1 MNSDLIILVVQIIA
15 ALGVVISVIYLG
27 IQIHQQNEITKA
39 QFGHSLTQRLYDRY
53 FNTTK
58 DKEFS
63 LFLSQDWSA
72 DDLTNEERWR
82 VNHFIMMCLVD
93 LFDVYD
99 KVENKFVEKKHLDI
113 RINALGLGVM
123 KTEAGISVWNY
134 MKSRLG
140 VMKTE
145 AGISVW
151 NYMKSTRSEKFVEWF
166 EEEIYQNEIDI
177 DESRADKLKDLN
189 IIRK

>member
-1 MNSDLIILVVQIIA
+1 MNSEIIILVVQIIA

-27 IQIHQQNEITKA
+27 VQIHQQNEITKA

-63 LFLSQDWSA
+63 LFLSQDWSS

-99 KVENKFVEKKHLDI
+99 KVENKFVEQKHLDI
-113 RINALGLGVM
+113 RINAL
-123 KTEAGISVWNY
+123 
-134 MKSRLG
+134 RLG

-151 NYMKSTRSEKFVEWF
+151 NYMKSTRSKKFIERF
-166 EEEIYQNEIDI
+166 EEEIYQNEIEI
-177 DESRADKLKDLN
+177 DESRVDKLKDLN

>member
-1 MNSDLIILVVQIIA
+1 
-15 ALGVVISVIYLG
+15 
-27 IQIHQQNEITKA
+27 
-39 QFGHSLTQRLYDRY
+39 
-53 FNTTK
+53 
-58 DKEFS
+58 
-63 LFLSQDWSA
+63 
-72 DDLTNEERWR
+72 
-82 VNHFIMMCLVD
+82 MMCLVD

-113 RINALGLGVM
+113 RINAL
-123 KTEAGISVWNY
+123 
-134 MKSRLG
+134 RLG

-151 NYMKSTRSEKFVEWF
+151 NYMKSTRSDKFIKWF

>member
-1 MNSDLIILVVQIIA
+1 MNSEIIILVVQIIA

-27 IQIHQQNEITKA
+27 VQIHQQNEITKA

-63 LFLSQDWSA
+63 LFLSQDWSS

-82 VNHFIMMCLVD
+82 INHFIMMCLVD

-113 RINALGLGVM
+113 RINAL
-123 KTEAGISVWNY
+123 
-134 MKSRLG
+134 RLG

-151 NYMKSTRSEKFVEWF
+151 NYMKSTRSKKFIEWF
-166 EEEIYQNEIDI
+166 EEEIYQNEIEI
-177 DESRADKLKDLN
+177 DESRIDKLKDLN

>member
-1 MNSDLIILVVQIIA
+1 MNSEIIILVVQIIA

-27 IQIHQQNEITKA
+27 VQIHQQNEITKA

-63 LFLSQDWSA
+63 LFLSQDWSS

-99 KVENKFVEKKHLDI
+99 KVENKFVRHCSSE
-113 RINALGLGVM
+113 
-123 KTEAGISVWNY
+123 
-134 MKSRLG
+134 
-140 VMKTE
+140 
-145 AGISVW
+145 
-151 NYMKSTRSEKFVEWF
+151 RS
-166 EEEIYQNEIDI
+166 
-177 DESRADKLKDLN
+177 
-189 IIRK
+189 

>member
-1 MNSDLIILVVQIIA
+1 MNSEIIILVVQIIA

-27 IQIHQQNEITKA
+27 VQIHQQNEITKA

-58 DKEFS
+58 DQEFS

-82 VNHFIMMCLVD
+82 VDHFIMMCLVD

-113 RINALGLGVM
+113 RINAL
-123 KTEAGISVWNY
+123 
-134 MKSRLG
+134 RLG

-151 NYMKSTRSEKFVEWF
+151 NYMKSTRSKKFIEWF

>member
-1 MNSDLIILVVQIIA
+1 MNSDLIILKVQIII

-72 DDLTNEERWR
+72 DDLTNEECIWR
-82 VNHFIMMCLVD
+82 VEKSFYNDVTHLVD

-113 RINALGLGVM
+113 RINAL
-123 KTEAGISVWNY
+123 
-134 MKSRLG
+134 RLG

-177 DESRADKLKDLN
+177 DEEQSR
-189 IIRK
+189 

>member
-113 RINALGLGVM
+113 RINAL
-123 KTEAGISVWNY
+123 
-134 MKSRLG
+134 RLG

-151 NYMKSTRSEKFVEWF
+151 NYMKSTRSDNFIKWF

>member
-1 MNSDLIILVVQIIA
+1 
-15 ALGVVISVIYLG
+15 
-27 IQIHQQNEITKA
+27 
-39 QFGHSLTQRLYDRY
+39 
-53 FNTTK
+53 
-58 DKEFS
+58 
-63 LFLSQDWSA
+63 
-72 DDLTNEERWR
+72 
-82 VNHFIMMCLVD
+82 MCLVD

-113 RINALGLGVM
+113 RINAL
-123 KTEAGISVWNY
+123 
-134 MKSRLG
+134 RLG

-151 NYMKSTRSEKFVEWF
+151 NYMKSTRTDKFIEWF

>member
-93 LFDVYD
+93 LF
-99 KVENKFVEKKHLDI
+99 
-113 RINALGLGVM
+113 
-123 KTEAGISVWNY
+123 
-134 MKSRLG
+134 
-140 VMKTE
+140 
-145 AGISVW
+145 
-151 NYMKSTRSEKFVEWF
+151 
-166 EEEIYQNEIDI
+166 
-177 DESRADKLKDLN
+177 
-189 IIRK
+189 

>member
-58 DKEFS
+58 DQEFS

-113 RINALGLGVM
+113 RINAL
-123 KTEAGISVWNY
+123 
-134 MKSRLG
+134 RLG
-140 VMKTE
+140 VMK
-145 AGISVW
+145 
-151 NYMKSTRSEKFVEWF
+151 
-166 EEEIYQNEIDI
+166 
-177 DESRADKLKDLN
+177 LKQA
-189 IIRK
+189 